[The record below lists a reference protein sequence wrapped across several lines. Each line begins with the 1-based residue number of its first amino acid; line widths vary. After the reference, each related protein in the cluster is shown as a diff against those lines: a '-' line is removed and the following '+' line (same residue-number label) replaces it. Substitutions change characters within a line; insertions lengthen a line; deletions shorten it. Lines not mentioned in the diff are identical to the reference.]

1 MYGSY
6 GLYSGNRCNF
16 SSSAN
21 LYKPAGVVSLST
33 SYQQINGVQTSKP
46 TVSQTSVA
54 ISQVSLISSF
64 SKSTNV
70 LPSSQHIDYNQNP
83 SPVVLSVRQTDNNEA
98 LYLDPNGFQGI
109 YKEQYVLPATENYT
123 TTDTNPSSTI
133 IYEQQNIVKT
143 NN

>member
-33 SYQQINGVQTSKP
+33 SYTQINGVQTSNP
-46 TVSQTSVA
+46 TVSQTSA
-54 ISQVSLISSF
+54 TISQASGTVSF
-64 SKSTNV
+64 AKNTNV
-70 LPSSQHIDYNQNP
+70 LPSLQHIDYNQNP
-83 SPVVLSVRQTDNNEA
+83 SPVVLSVRQTDNNKSI
-98 LYLDPNGFQGI
+98 YLDPNGFQGF
-109 YKEQYVLPATENYT
+109 YKEQYVLPANANKT

-133 IYEQQNIVKT
+133 IYEQQNIVKSQ
-143 NN
+143 

>member
-33 SYQQINGVQTSKP
+33 SYTQINGVQTSKP

-83 SPVVLSVRQTDNNEA
+83 SPVVLSVRQTDNNNKSI
-98 LYLDPNGFQGI
+98 YLDPNGFQGF
-109 YKEQYVLPATENYT
+109 YKEQYVLPANANKT

-133 IYEQQNIVKT
+133 IYEQQNIVKSQ
-143 NN
+143 